1 MQHRKAAL
9 DGKKTELKESASSR
23 TLSKEEKQA
32 KLDERRKALK
42 DKKGK
47 LVEERAAAPSAEAP
61 VGRSYSGRTGGTALG
76 VAAALA
82 VDLSLDEDGFLL
94 EGECREDGAEL
105 GGKGLTTLSV
115 EEKAAQIQKHM
126 DANKGRKAALEK
138 KQALGSSR
146 TLTKDDKQAK
156 LDERRKAL
164 AAKKS
169 EMAAKKG
176 GGAADAEMNE
186 MMA

>member
-1 MQHRKAAL
+1 
-9 DGKKTELKESASSR
+9 
-23 TLSKEEKQA
+23 
-32 KLDERRKALK
+32 
-42 DKKGK
+42 
-47 LVEERAAAPSAEAP
+47 
-61 VGRSYSGRTGGTALG
+61 
-76 VAAALA
+76 
-82 VDLSLDEDGFLL
+82 VDLSIDEDGFLL
-94 EGECREDGAEL
+94 EGEYQADGAEQ
-105 GGKGLTTLSV
+105 GGKGLTSLSA
-115 EEKAAQIQKHM
+115 EERAAQIQRHM

-169 EMAAKKG
+169 EMAIKKG
-176 GGAADAEMNE
+176 GDAADAEMKE